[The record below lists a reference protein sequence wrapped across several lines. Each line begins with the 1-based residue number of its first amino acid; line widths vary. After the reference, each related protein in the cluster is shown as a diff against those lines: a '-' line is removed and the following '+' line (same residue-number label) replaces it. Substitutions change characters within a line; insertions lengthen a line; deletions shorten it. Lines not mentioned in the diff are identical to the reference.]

1 MTHRKI
7 SLLFGGTFSLLILFF
22 FLTGTPLQAKNRMAA
37 KDTIQIYGDKNFP
50 PFMFI
55 NAKGEADGFA
65 IDIIQEVMKIIDK
78 PYTIRLGTIEEMVR
92 GMKEKK
98 CDLIPFVGKMDAQFK
113 TYDFSY
119 TYNYAYQSVLVLNR
133 KDIQSSKD
141 LKGKSVCVENATL
154 TLQDIRN
161 LGIMADSI
169 CYAENSTKKIEK
181 VLNKSV
187 DAAIDY
193 QSTFFYKIKEM
204 KLVAKNLKIINSSI
218 NKEPN
223 GICIQK
229 GKEALLEQ
237 INNALVELKL
247 NGKLSK
253 MEKKWEISSP
263 FVPNN
268 KMRNYI
274 IWGILLI
281 LLTLCILIYLNHRK
295 TTINKK
301 EIAHQLNN
309 MYSLLLELPYPVYL
323 STINK
328 QQELEFVFLN
338 KSAKNIISK
347 TYASKHEKI
356 LLEQNKKQIK
366 AYCLEVCY
374 TKESLIKQEK
384 FAFSS
389 GQMHYLRISASPIFS
404 ENGLHVL
411 SICTIVDDIVNARKI
426 AEQSDRLKTAFLANM
441 GHDIRTPLNAIV
453 GFSSLLLETENTEE
467 IREYTS
473 IIKLNNTLLLNLLT
487 DIIDLSKI
495 QTGDIHVNHT
505 WNDLSDLFSDLKE
518 MYNQEIIASGKD
530 IQLILDNPYTS
541 LLTYIDKTV
550 LLRILTNFMNNA
562 VKYTDS
568 GFIRLGIISDHK
580 ELYIYVQDS
589 GKGISKKQLPLIF
602 RRYKQLDEISA
613 GNGLG
618 LAICAALA
626 DNCNIHIDVSS
637 IEKDGSIFWIK
648 APLKHTAVPKK
659 DYDYTAIHAILEQIK
674 KREQ

>member
-7 SLLFGGTFSLLILFF
+7 SLLFGGAFSLLILFF
-22 FLTGTPLQAKNRMAA
+22 FLIGTPLQAKNRMVA

-55 NAKGEADGFA
+55 NAKGMADGFA

-78 PYTIRLGTIEEMVR
+78 PYIIRLGTIEEMVR

-141 LKGKSVCVENATL
+141 LKGKSACVENTTL

-161 LGIMADSI
+161 LGLMFDSI
-169 CYAENSTKKIEK
+169 CYAENSTQKINK

-204 KLVAKNLKIINSSI
+204 NLVANHLKIINSSI

-237 INNALVELKL
+237 INSALLKLKL
-247 NGKLSK
+247 NGKLAK

-263 FVPNN
+263 FTPNH
-268 KMRNYI
+268 KTRNYI
-274 IWGILLI
+274 IWAIIIVLLS
-281 LLTLCILIYLNHRK
+281 LYILIYLNHRK

-301 EIAHQLNN
+301 EIVNQINN

-323 STINK
+323 SSINK
-328 QQELEFVFLN
+328 QQELEFDFLN
-338 KSAKNIISK
+338 KSAKSIISR
-347 TYASKHEKI
+347 TYASEHEKI
-356 LLEQNKKQIK
+356 LLEQNKKHIK
-366 AYCLEVCY
+366 EYCLEVCN
-374 TKESLIKQEK
+374 TKKGLIKQEK
-384 FAFSS
+384 FAFST
-389 GQMHYLRISASPIFS
+389 GEMHYIRISASPIFS

-495 QTGDIHVNHT
+495 QTGDIHVHHT
-505 WNDLSDLFSDLKE
+505 WNDLSDLFNDLKE
-518 MYNQEIIASGKD
+518 MYNQEIITSGKD

-541 LLTYIDKTV
+541 LLTYIDKTI

-637 IEKDGSIFWIK
+637 IEENGSIFWIK
-648 APLKHTAVPKK
+648 APLQHTAVPKK
-659 DYDYTAIHAILEQIK
+659 DYDYTATYTVLADIK